1 MRDSP
6 DNIVRGQ
13 LKVMNEQ
20 PDESAGKEKCFQRKK
35 NILEKEGINRSNH
48 ALCHLDSIYL
58 IPLPLVKGMCSVW
71 KWAEDWQAQGLGNT
85 IYSLN
90 YDLKSSVGS
99 MNTKRQ
105 MKPISNCVL
114 ERKEEFMEMPQA
126 YNCIQHSDKPDH

>member
-35 NILEKEGINRSNH
+35 NILEKEGINRSNNK
-48 ALCHLDSIYL
+48 LCQLDSQAIYL

-71 KWAEDWQAQGLGNT
+71 AENWQAQGLGNT
-85 IYSLN
+85 IVFSKLC
-90 YDLKSSVGS
+90 
-99 MNTKRQ
+99 Q
-105 MKPISNCVL
+105 
-114 ERKEEFMEMPQA
+114 
-126 YNCIQHSDKPDH
+126 